1 MSRVERRLRRRRRR
15 RGVLVMGA
23 LLAVVGMVVFQ
34 ALQWSAA
41 REKKAIP
48 PGQEVTIT
56 VSSGQSSVEIGRALR
71 EAGVVD
77 SVNRFRDVAE
87 ERGLDSLLKPGE
99 YKLVTG
105 MSIDAVLEI
114 LAKGPS
120 TGIPL
125 TIPEGYTVAQI
136 VDKLAATD
144 QFTKAEVTKALK
156 SKDLIVPLRP
166 KGVTSLEGLLFPDTY
181 GIEEDDT
188 AVGVIQDMAEQLE
201 VVLSRYQLSTAP
213 QGLNAYQLLIVASMI
228 EREAKV
234 DADRP
239 KIAAVIYNRLAAG
252 KRLEIDA
259 TVEYAVGHAKLTAK
273 DLQSHLAVQHLHQR
287 RPAADPDR
295 RPRRGRDQGRP
306 PAGRRRLDLLR
317 ARQQGRRARL
327 HQQLPGVPAPQGRG
341 QGQGP
346 ALAVPVAA
354 VRARGLVAGR
364 GVVVAVPVAAE
375 SVCREADGGPGRC
388 GPGG

>member
-15 RGVLVMGA
+15 RGVLVMGM
-23 LLAVVGMVVFQ
+23 LLALVGLVVFQ

-41 REKKAIP
+41 RERKAVP
-48 PGQEVTIT
+48 PGQQVTIT
-56 VSSGQSSVEIGRALR
+56 VSAGESSVEIGRALR
-71 EAGVVD
+71 DAGVVD

-87 ERGLDSLLKPGE
+87 ERGLDSLLKPGT

-105 MSIDAVLEI
+105 MAIDQVLDI

-125 TIPEGYTVAQI
+125 TIPEGFTVAQI
-136 VDKLAATD
+136 VDKLAATE
-144 QFTKAEVTKALK
+144 QFTKAEVEKALE

-181 GIEEDDT
+181 GIEPDDT
-188 AVGVIQDMAEQLE
+188 AEGVVQEMLSQLE

-213 QGLNAYQLLIVASMI
+213 RRLSPYQLLIVASMI

-234 DADRP
+234 AADRP

-259 TVEYAVGHAKLTAK
+259 TVEYAVGHAKLTSK
-273 DLQSHLAVQHLHQR
+273 DLQSSSPYNTYTSDGL
-287 RPAADPDR
+287 PPTPIAA
-295 RPRRGRDQGRP
+295 
-306 PAGRRRLDLLR
+306 
-317 ARQQGRRARL
+317 
-327 HQQLPGVPAPQGRG
+327 PGEAAIQA
-341 QGQGP
+341 
-346 ALAVPVAA
+346 ALQP
-354 VRARGLVAGR
+354 
-364 GVVVAVPVAAE
+364 
-375 SVCREADGGPGRC
+375 ADGDWIYYVLATEEGEHAFTRSYEEFLRLKAEAKAKGLL
-388 GPGG
+388 